1 MVVDQ
6 INFVGV
12 ASLKTEYD
20 APVRPDSDAPEVFQI
35 AFQAMESKAW
45 QVEVFGLSGA
55 IQNGKD
61 VFHLL
66 SLVCADPSSVGIF
79 KQSFQPFMPEAPDHK
94 LD

>member
-6 INFVGV
+6 INIIGV
-12 ASLKTEYD
+12 ACLKPEYD
-20 APVRPDSDAPEVFQI
+20 APVRPDSNTPEVFQI
-35 AFQAMESKAW
+35 AFQPMGSKAW
-45 QVEVFGLSGA
+45 QVKVFGLSGA

-66 SLVCADPSSVGIF
+66 SLVCSDPSSVGIF
-79 KQSFQPFMPEAPDHK
+79 KQSFQPFMPEAPDHN